1 MKLQHIALGC
11 LCVLLA
17 AGVYLTIKSDMDA
30 QLEEQ
35 KAYNKQLL
43 DQMRSMEKRIDEK
56 PAAPPA
62 APAAVEVAATPSP
75 ATTPPAVA
83 PAETAKPAGP
93 SGVAINSP
101 SVAAAPP
108 ELAPGKLE
116 EREQDILNSSLP
128 GAERAAIESATPP
141 AADSGRRLTKVQQL
155 VLAQP
160 AIARISQN
168 KEDAGFVVIDRGKR
182 ANLMK
187 GDAFAVRRGTAIIG
201 RVVIG
206 DTVEDEMA
214 VADIKSTVTGISFEE
229 GDEIIKFDQQ

>member
-43 DQMRSMEKRIDEK
+43 DQMRTMEKRMEDK
-56 PAAPPA
+56 PAPPPPAPPA
-62 APAAVEVAATPSP
+62 ADVAATPSP
-75 ATTPPAVA
+75 AANPAAAPSSTTVKPPT
-83 PAETAKPAGP
+83 PT
-93 SGVAINSP
+93 GVAINSP
-101 SVAAAPP
+101 SVTAAPP
-108 ELAPGKLE
+108 ELTPGSLE
-116 EREQDILNSSLP
+116 EREQDILNNSLP
-128 GAERAAIESATPP
+128 GAERTAIESAAPP
-141 AADSGRRLTKVQQL
+141 AVESGRRLTKVQQL

-168 KEDAGFVVIDRGKR
+168 KEDAGFVVVDRGKR

-187 GDAFAVRRGTAIIG
+187 GDAFAVRRGTAVIG

-206 DTVEDEMA
+206 DTIEDEMA
-214 VADIKSTVTGISFEE
+214 VADIKSVVTGISFEE
-229 GDEIIKFDQQ
+229 GDEIIKFDQE